1 MAMSIFKLV
10 EVAHTTT
17 CALGLALVL
26 ASCSSPPKLP
36 TVDDSTKHPVNA
48 KASVELQSCRS
59 ELSRSTI
66 LLDELARSNAVSTAL
81 VKNRTAEGCT
91 TGNAGVK
98 LGAAVSVGST
108 DSNVQAG
115 SNRIAIIEF
124 ATGSASWTIEKADA
138 DALARKASTSALIM
152 IRGRTDAVGDSASET
167 ALARRRA
174 EAAAEFVRSRGVP
187 ADRVRVTWQGAGD
200 PRPQSVQER
209 AQNRRVELE
218 FYAAPPATTVV
229 RSDGRGDTL

>member
-1 MAMSIFKLV
+1 MSIFKLC
-10 EVAHTTT
+10 EVAHTTS

-26 ASCSSPPKLP
+26 ASCSSPPKPP
-36 TVDDSTKHPVNA
+36 TVDDSTKRPVNT
-48 KASVELQSCRS
+48 KATVELQSCRS

-81 VKNRTAEGCT
+81 VRSRAAESCASGS
-91 TGNAGVK
+91 AGAK
-98 LGAAVSVGST
+98 LGAAASE
-108 DSNVQAG
+108 DQAG

-124 ATGSASWTIEKADA
+124 AIGSASWTIEKADA
-138 DALARKASTSALIM
+138 DALAQKASSSALIM

-174 EAAAEFVRSRGVP
+174 EVAAEFLRSRGVP

-200 PRPQSVQER
+200 PRPQAAQER

-218 FYAAPPATTVV
+218 FYAATPATIVV
-229 RSDGRGDTL
+229 RSDGRVNTL

>member
-1 MAMSIFKLV
+1 MSIFKLV
-10 EVAHTTT
+10 EVAHTTS

-26 ASCSSPPKLP
+26 TSCSSPPKPP
-36 TVDDSTKHPVNA
+36 TVDDSTKRPVNA

-81 VKNRTAEGCT
+81 VKNRTAEGCA

-98 LGAAVSVGST
+98 LGAAVSAGSEF
-108 DSNVQAG
+108 QAG
-115 SNRIAIIEF
+115 SNRVAIIEF

-174 EAAAEFVRSRGVP
+174 EAAAEFLRSRGVP

-218 FYAAPPATTVV
+218 FYAAPPTTTVV
-229 RSDGRGDTL
+229 RSDGRDDTL

>member
-1 MAMSIFKLV
+1 MSIINV
-10 EVAHTTT
+10 AEVAHTTS
-17 CALGLALVL
+17 CALGIVLVL
-26 ASCSSPPKLP
+26 ASCSSPPKPP
-36 TVDDSTKHPVNA
+36 TVDDSTKRPVNT

-81 VKNRTAEGCT
+81 VKSRAADTCA
-91 TGNAGVK
+91 ASSADAKV
-98 LGAAVSVGST
+98 GAAASEK
-108 DSNVQAG
+108 QAG

-124 ATGSASWTIEKADA
+124 AIGSASWTIEKADA
-138 DALARKASTSALIM
+138 DALAQKASSSALIV

-174 EAAAEFVRSRGVP
+174 EAAAEFLRSRGVP

-200 PRPQSVQER
+200 PRVQPAQER

-218 FYAAPPATTVV
+218 FYAAPPATIVV
-229 RSDGRGDTL
+229 RSDGRVNTL

>member
-1 MAMSIFKLV
+1 MSILRIA
-10 EVAHTTT
+10 EVAHTTS

-26 ASCSSPPKLP
+26 ASCSSPPKPP
-36 TVDDSTKHPVNA
+36 TVDDSTKRPVNA

-81 VKNRTAEGCT
+81 VRNRTADTCT
-91 TGNAGVK
+91 PAIAGAK
-98 LGAAVSVGST
+98 LGAAASENQVS
-108 DSNVQAG
+108 

-138 DALARKASTSALIM
+138 DALAQKASSSALIM

-174 EAAAEFVRSRGVP
+174 EAAAEFLRSRGVP

-200 PRPQSVQER
+200 PRPQAAQER

-218 FYAAPPATTVV
+218 FYAAPPATIVV
-229 RSDGRGDTL
+229 RSDGRVNTL